1 MSEESIFIN
10 RELSWLDF
18 NRRVLVLGKDKNVP
32 LAEQLKFLAIY
43 GSNLDEFFMVRVGSL
58 QERANLMRGK
68 KEKRENKTNM
78 TAEEQLAAIMPKTAQ
93 LQEDCDKYYAKA
105 LENLAVCGYRKVD
118 FEKLSKEDEHFW
130 KKYFQ
135 SELFP
140 ILSPQIVD
148 SRHPFPFL
156 RNKEIYLGVLLHEKH
171 TSEHT
176 LGIVPI
182 SSQMERMH
190 FVRKDNETCFAL
202 TEELVL
208 HYAALIFGKEN
219 VQEKCLFR
227 VTRNADIDVKEGMM
241 DHDIDYREIM
251 ADLLKRRRKLAA
263 VRLQVIPPA
272 PQVAPLL
279 CSRLELTHK
288 RVFVQKSPLDLSFF
302 YKLTGKMEAEGNP
315 ELFYPTARP
324 MLPPQDYDL
333 AAEVEKHDVLLSYP
347 YQSIRPF
354 IAMLKKAARDPEVIS
369 IKMTLYR
376 LAKESKV
383 IKALICAA
391 KNGKKVT
398 VVIELLA
405 RFDEASIINWSKRM
419 QDAGIHVIFG
429 VEGLKIHSKLVHIG
443 TRHGDIACI
452 STGNFHEGNARMY
465 TDYTIMTAHRPL
477 VREVNA
483 VFDFIEKPYTPV
495 NFKELLVSPNDM
507 RKRLIALIN
516 KEIKNKEQGKE
527 AYILAKVNHITDR
540 ALIEKLYEAS
550 TAGVQVELVVR
561 GNCSLV
567 TGIAGISENIHI
579 NGIIDRYLEHSR
591 IFIFANGGEE
601 KYYIGS
607 ADWMPRNL
615 DNRIEVLAPVYDKE
629 IQADLKRIVCY
640 GYRDT
645 AKGRIVDGTGE
656 NRPWENQPSTLCKD
670 FTPALAEAE
679 TATVVF
685 RSQEELYRKYKNTL

>member
-1 MSEESIFIN
+1 
-10 RELSWLDF
+10 
-18 NRRVLVLGKDKNVP
+18 
-32 LAEQLKFLAIY
+32 
-43 GSNLDEFFMVRVGSL
+43 
-58 QERANLMRGK
+58 
-68 KEKRENKTNM
+68 
-78 TAEEQLAAIMPKTAQ
+78 
-93 LQEDCDKYYAKA
+93 
-105 LENLAVCGYRKVD
+105 
-118 FEKLSKEDEHFW
+118 
-130 KKYFQ
+130 
-135 SELFP
+135 
-140 ILSPQIVD
+140 
-148 SRHPFPFL
+148 
-156 RNKEIYLGVLLHEKH
+156 
-171 TSEHT
+171 
-176 LGIVPI
+176 
-182 SSQMERMH
+182 
-190 FVRKDNETCFAL
+190 
-202 TEELVL
+202 
-208 HYAALIFGKEN
+208 
-219 VQEKCLFR
+219 
-227 VTRNADIDVKEGMM
+227 
-241 DHDIDYREIM
+241 
-251 ADLLKRRRKLAA
+251 
-263 VRLQVIPPA
+263 
-272 PQVAPLL
+272 
-279 CSRLELTHK
+279 
-288 RVFVQKSPLDLSFF
+288 
-302 YKLTGKMEAEGNP
+302 
-315 ELFYPTARP
+315 
-324 MLPPQDYDL
+324 
-333 AAEVEKHDVLLSYP
+333 
-347 YQSIRPF
+347 
-354 IAMLKKAARDPEVIS
+354 
-369 IKMTLYR
+369 
-376 LAKESKV
+376 
-383 IKALICAA
+383 
-391 KNGKKVT
+391 
-398 VVIELLA
+398 
-405 RFDEASIINWSKRM
+405 
-419 QDAGIHVIFG
+419 
-429 VEGLKIHSKLVHIG
+429 
-443 TRHGDIACI
+443 
-452 STGNFHEGNARMY
+452 
-465 TDYTIMTAHRPL
+465 MTAHRPL

-495 NFKELLVSPNDM
+495 NFEELLVSPNDM